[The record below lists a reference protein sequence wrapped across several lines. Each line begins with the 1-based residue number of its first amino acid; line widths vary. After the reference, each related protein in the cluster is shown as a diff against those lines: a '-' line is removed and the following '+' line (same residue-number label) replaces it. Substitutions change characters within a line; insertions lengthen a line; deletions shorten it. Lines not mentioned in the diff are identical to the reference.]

1 MKKNGASLVKDDNAA
16 DDDSNKTPK
25 SHFDRK
31 MPARPNA
38 VARVVKDANE
48 DDDDDSDDELKNIW
62 ASARQ
67 IFDCESSDDN

>member
-1 MKKNGASLVKDDNAA
+1 MFEKNGASLVKDDNAA

-48 DDDDDSDDELKNIW
+48 DDDDDSDD
-62 ASARQ
+62 
-67 IFDCESSDDN
+67 

>member
-1 MKKNGASLVKDDNAA
+1 LKKNGASLVKDDNAA

-48 DDDDDSDDELKNIW
+48 DDDSDDELKHIW

-67 IFDCESSDDN
+67 IIDCESSDDN